1 MPDPHRGSEEAG
13 RGAVGPVCLV
23 CAAAGTPAHAALR
36 AWPPRAFADTYFLR
50 GLRAHLRRAP
60 ASRAQH
66 CPCKPFAMVDE
77 LVLLLHALLMRHRAL
92 SIENSQLMEQLRLLV
107 CERAT
112 LLRQTASY
120 MLVNENRF
128 CNDAMKVA
136 FLISLLTGE
145 AEEWVVPYIEMD
157 SPILGDYRAFLDEM
171 KQCFGWDDDEEDD
184 DDDEDDDY

>member
-1 MPDPHRGSEEAG
+1 
-13 RGAVGPVCLV
+13 
-23 CAAAGTPAHAALR
+23 
-36 AWPPRAFADTYFLR
+36 
-50 GLRAHLRRAP
+50 
-60 ASRAQH
+60 
-66 CPCKPFAMVDE
+66 MVDE

-107 CERAT
+107 CERAS
-112 LLRQTASY
+112 LLRQVRPPSCPVPFPETFNGESSRLPEFIVQTASY

-157 SPILGDYRAFLDEM
+157 SPILGIVLHLPAAGVGAEASLTRKCLEVSSTLASP
-171 KQCFGWDDDEEDD
+171 
-184 DDDEDDDY
+184 

>member
-1 MPDPHRGSEEAG
+1 
-13 RGAVGPVCLV
+13 
-23 CAAAGTPAHAALR
+23 
-36 AWPPRAFADTYFLR
+36 
-50 GLRAHLRRAP
+50 
-60 ASRAQH
+60 
-66 CPCKPFAMVDE
+66 MVDE

-112 LLRQTASY
+112 LLRQVRPPSCPVPFPETFSGESSRLPEFIVQTASY

-184 DDDEDDDY
+184 DDDDEEEDDY